1 MVGVKEQDYFPNKEP
16 FGKWSHTVDFYV
28 ATRDA
33 LYSPEKLQDFMMN
46 LVPKGLTPFPIDEFM
61 ELDGGLFLGK
71 LYFDENIPNLELK
84 DILKKRI
91 KIGGN
96 PFYKRRIW
104 VRPFPNERLARD
116 VSESKTLYQ
125 SRITRE
131 ELKRYNLDI
140 FDDSL
145 EKMVS

>member
-1 MVGVKEQDYFPNKEP
+1 
-16 FGKWSHTVDFYV
+16 
-28 ATRDA
+28 
-33 LYSPEKLQDFMMN
+33 
-46 LVPKGLTPFPIDEFM
+46 M